1 MSGAALA
8 LRATGVLRA
17 CNSAGVLA
25 AADVHVA
32 QRLGAL
38 LGETDER
45 VLLAVALSVRGV
57 RQGSVALRLA
67 DVPATVTADD
77 AEDDAPPRALPP
89 WPEPDGWL
97 QAVTRSPLLT
107 GDAAPLHLEDG
118 VLWLDRYWRQEVAVA
133 GDLLRRAADRPAV
146 DPAVLRAVLE
156 RLWPGADPDDQRL
169 ATAVCVLSR
178 LAVLG
183 GGPGTGKTTT
193 VARLLAALREVSV
206 GASPAAG
213 LGAPP
218 RAAVSAVAVPAAA
231 RPPRP
236 PRTALA
242 APTGRAAARLQE
254 QVSAAAADPDQPL
267 TADDRAYLSGLQ
279 SSTLHRLLGVRRGS
293 ARFWHDATNRLPHDV
308 VVVDEASMLSLT
320 LFARLLEALRPSTR
334 LVLVGDPDQ
343 LASVEAGAVLADLV
357 APALDGART
366 PDLAAALAEVVPHD
380 AAEVPAAAES
390 PTARVR
396 DGVVL
401 LRTVR
406 RYDEHGAIADLAAA
420 VRGGDGPRALDVLRA
435 EGGVRF
441 LDVPDGSPVAG
452 AALQVLHDEAL
463 DSGARLLAAAR
474 AGDAA
479 AALQVLGEHRLLC
492 AHRRG
497 PRGVAHW
504 TRVVERWWLE
514 DLGVVP
520 RRDGRYAG
528 LPLLVTANDHD
539 NRLFNGDTGVVVAD
553 GDELVAAFPAQTLP
567 LSRLGDVRPVHAM
580 TVHRS
585 QGSQFDRV
593 TVVLPPASS
602 PLGTRETL
610 YTAVTRASS
619 EVRVVG
625 SAEAVLTA
633 VARPVAR
640 ATGLQS
646 RLA

>member
-1 MSGAALA
+1 MSDAALA
-8 LRATGVLRA
+8 LRATGLLRDF
-17 CNSAGVLA
+17 NEVGVLA

-32 QRLGAL
+32 ARLGAV

-45 VLLAVALSVRGV
+45 VLLAAALSVRGV

-67 DVPATVTADD
+67 DVPSTVTADD
-77 AEDDAPPRALPP
+77 AEEETAPVALPP
-89 WPEPDGWL
+89 WPEPDAWL
-97 QAVTRSPLLT
+97 DAVTRSPLLA
-107 GDAAPLHLEDG
+107 GDGAPLHLEGG

-133 GDLLRRAADRPAV
+133 DDLLRRAADLPQVQA
-146 DPAVLRAVLE
+146 PVLRAALE
-156 RLWPGADPDDQRL
+156 RLWPGTDPDDQRL
-169 ATAVCVLSR
+169 AAAVCVLSR
-178 LAVLG
+178 VAVLG

-193 VARLLAALREVSV
+193 VARLLAALREVS
-206 GASPAAG
+206 
-213 LGAPP
+213 
-218 RAAVSAVAVPAAA
+218 
-231 RPPRP
+231 PRP

-242 APTGRAAARLQE
+242 APTGKAAARLQE
-254 QVSAAAADPDQPL
+254 QVQAAAAADPHL
-267 TADDRAYLSGLQ
+267 AAEDRTFLAGLEA
-279 SSTLHRLLGVRRGS
+279 STLHRLLGVRRGS
-293 ARFWHDATNRLPHDV
+293 ARFWHDADNRLSHDV
-308 VVVDEASMLSLT
+308 VVLDEASMVSLT

-357 APALDGART
+357 APARAGART
-366 PDLAAALAEVVPHD
+366 PGLAQVLREVVPRD
-380 AAEVPAAAES
+380 ADDVVRAVDG

-396 DGVVL
+396 DGVAL

-406 RYDEHGAIADLAAA
+406 RYDEHGVIADLATA
-420 VRGGDGPRALDVLRA
+420 VRAGDGPAVLDVLRA
-435 EGGVRF
+435 GGDVRF
-441 LDVPDGSPVAG
+441 LEVPDGSAVAG
-452 AALQVLHDEAL
+452 EALQLVHDEVL
-463 DSGARLLAAAR
+463 DSGARLRDAAR
-474 AGDAA
+474 AGDADR
-479 AALQVLGEHRLLC
+479 ALEVLGEHRLLC

-514 DLGVVP
+514 ELGVVP

-528 LPLLVTANDHD
+528 LPLLVTANDYD

-553 GDELVAAFPAQTLP
+553 GEELVAAFGALRLP

-585 QGSQFDRV
+585 QGSQFRRV

-610 YTAVTRASS
+610 YTAVTRASH

-625 SAEAVLTA
+625 SAEAVLAA

-640 ATGLQS
+640 ATGLQA